1 MRLLKMPARDPNPRH
16 SPTQAQSQ
24 AGAEPLSDA
33 AEKSASPREM
43 SPEEAFLH
51 LAQIA
56 GQMAFPQRRESGPAS
71 EGAPDQPGEAPSIEE
86 RYRVL
91 VEQIPAVV
99 FMAYVDGGMSEAY
112 VSPQIEHVLGFTR
125 EEWLDDP
132 VRWYHQ
138 IHPDDRQRWSIE
150 AANMFLTGQ
159 PLKSFYR
166 VLARDGRVVW
176 FQCEARLVRRKD
188 GQPWFIHG
196 VGVDV
201 SELKETEQR
210 LHQEMAERERL
221 QQLELQRQIARTEQ
235 TESRLAAIVESSE
248 DAIIGKSL
256 EGQITNWNAAAARL
270 FGYASDEIMGKSV
283 LLIVPPE
290 LHDEELEIFR
300 KLRAGERINRQET
313 QRLTKDGRKL
323 DVSLTISPI
332 RDGAGDVI
340 GASSII
346 RDITA
351 RKQEEERLRIAEKL
365 ATAGRF
371 AATIAHEINN
381 PLAAVTNLVYLAKT
395 STASEPART
404 FLAQAEQELARVAH
418 LAKQTLGFY
427 RETSGA
433 SWITIGSLLPSLLAV
448 FSSKTR
454 NRGIQITSEV
464 RQDPSVFVMPGEIR
478 QVLANVLSNS
488 IDVVQ
493 GGGRIRIRISKTS
506 ARSGGTAGVLIT
518 IADTGCGVPPA
529 IRSKLFE
536 PFFTTKRDVGTGL
549 GLWVCKNIVEKHGGT
564 IRLKSSVQPGRSWTA
579 FSIFL
584 PSRSA
589 VAPKNEEVKQTA

>member
-1 MRLLKMPARDPNPRH
+1 MRLLKMPARDPNPKH
-16 SPTQAQSQ
+16 PPTQAQPRRDAQ
-24 AGAEPLSDA
+24 PLPGATEAGGSRQELG
-33 AEKSASPREM
+33 
-43 SPEEAFLH
+43 PEEAFLH
-51 LAQIA
+51 LAHAI
-56 GQMAFPQRRESGPAS
+56 GQLAFPQGGESGPVSKAPLDET
-71 EGAPDQPGEAPSIEE
+71 EGVPSVQE

-99 FMAYVDGGMSEAY
+99 FMAYIDGGVSEAY

-138 IHPDDRQRWSIE
+138 IHPDDRKRWSLE
-150 AANMFLTGQ
+150 AADMFLTGR
-159 PLKSFYR
+159 PLKSVYR
-166 VLARDGRVVW
+166 VLAHDGRVVW

-210 LHQEMAERERL
+210 LQSAMAERERL
-221 QQLELQRQIARTEQ
+221 QELELERQIARTEQ

-248 DAIIGKSL
+248 DAIIGKTL
-256 EGQITNWNAAAARL
+256 EGEITTWNAAATRL
-270 FGYASDEIMGKSV
+270 FGYASQEIIGKSV

-300 KLRAGERINRQET
+300 KLRAGERIHRRET

-332 RDGAGDVI
+332 RDGAGNVI
-340 GASSII
+340 GASSIS

-351 RKQEEERLRIAEKL
+351 RKQEEERLRVAEKL

-371 AATIAHEINN
+371 VATIAHEINN
-381 PLAAVTNLVYLAKT
+381 PLAAVTNLVYLART

-404 FLAQAEQELARVAH
+404 FLAQAEQELTRVAH
-418 LAKQTLGFY
+418 LTKQTLGFY
-427 RETSGA
+427 RETSGP

-448 FSSKTR
+448 FSSKTS
-454 NRGIQITSEV
+454 NKGIQITSEI
-464 RQDPSVFVMPGEIR
+464 RQDPSVFVVPGEIR

-493 GGGRIRIRISKTS
+493 GGGRIRVRISNAKVRT
-506 ARSGGTAGVLIT
+506 GGKDGVLIT
-518 IADTGCGVPPA
+518 IADSGSGIPSA
-529 IRSKLFE
+529 IRPKLFE
-536 PFFTTKRDVGTGL
+536 PFFTTKKDVGTGL
-549 GLWVCKNIVEKHGGT
+549 GLWVCKNIVEKHGGR
-564 IRLKSSVQPGRSWTA
+564 ICLKSSVQPGRSWTA

-584 PSRSA
+584 PLRSA
-589 VAPKNEEVKQTA
+589 VAAVSQDVRQPA